1 MATLREEWERDGWAS
16 EENAGVAICE
26 WRRAGNQEGFAFQNF
41 FFFFAETLASQIE
54 AQLIFPILR
63 QKKNLNMEVYSKEIA
78 NLSMPIPLHQGRKAL
93 DIQTTQVAIYPE
105 TTAANI

>member
-1 MATLREEWERDGWAS
+1 MQVLLSVSEGEQATRKVLLS
-16 EENAGVAICE
+16 KII
-26 WRRAGNQEGFAFQNF
+26 
-41 FFFFAETLASQIE
+41 FFFAETLASQIE

-78 NLSMPIPLHQGRKAL
+78 NLSMPIPLDRGRKAL